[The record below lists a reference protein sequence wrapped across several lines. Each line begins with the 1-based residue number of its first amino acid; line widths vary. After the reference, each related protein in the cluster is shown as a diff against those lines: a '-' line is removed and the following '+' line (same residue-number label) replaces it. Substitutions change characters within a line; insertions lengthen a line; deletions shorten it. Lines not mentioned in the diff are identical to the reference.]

1 MTERT
6 LNEGTLSEWI
16 NRETGEIRYVREID
30 IKTTDKDFDKVW
42 IALMMSAL
50 DVIGNKKIEILSYLV
65 NNRNRSDNVIFA
77 TQDAISEATG
87 VSKKT
92 VNVTISELKKAK
104 LISQVCPGAY
114 RLSPGI
120 VWRGSH
126 FARMAIMAKF
136 DEEKKAEKAARASE
150 QLDTGQATLPGVSMP
165 PRASQEPLAAKTAD

>member
-6 LNEGTLSEWI
+6 LNEGTLSEWV

-77 TQDAISEATG
+77 TQDAISEA
-87 VSKKT
+87 
-92 VNVTISELKKAK
+92 N
-104 LISQVCPGAY
+104 
-114 RLSPGI
+114 
-120 VWRGSH
+120 
-126 FARMAIMAKF
+126 
-136 DEEKKAEKAARASE
+136 
-150 QLDTGQATLPGVSMP
+150 
-165 PRASQEPLAAKTAD
+165 